1 MNRRTS
7 AGRGA
12 ALAVGLDAVLH
23 AVSGNAG
30 RWQCTNHRGAPV
42 SLLSGPALAIAAA
55 LTSGEPSAAVAAL
68 AAAAVGAYDDVAGSA
83 DKGVRGH
90 LAALREGRFT
100 SGVVKVAGLG
110 AVGLATT
117 LLRPGRRRLPD
128 LLVDAGLV
136 AGSANL
142 LNLFDLR
149 PGRALKVGVV
159 AALALDL
166 PGPAGAGLGLL
177 PGDLRERSMLGDA
190 GANAYGALLGAALA
204 DRVAARSRRTAALGL
219 LVALTTVSEVVSYS
233 RVIEAT
239 PPLRWAD
246 RLGRLA

>member
-1 MNRRTS
+1 MSRRTR
-7 AGRGA
+7 AVTGA
-12 ALAVGLDAVLH
+12 AFAVGFEGLLRAVNSD
-23 AVSGNAG
+23 VG
-30 RWQCTNHRGAPV
+30 RWQRTNHRGAPV
-42 SLLSGPALAIAAA
+42 SLLSGPALAMAAA
-55 LTSGEPSAAVAAL
+55 LTGGNAPAAVAAL

-90 LAALREGRFT
+90 LAALREGRLT

-110 AVGLATT
+110 VVGLATT

-149 PGRALKVGVV
+149 PGRALKVGLVT
-159 AALALDL
+159 AFALDL

-177 PGDLRERSMLGDA
+177 RSDLRERSMLGDA

-204 DRVAARSRRTAALGL
+204 GRVAAQSRRIAALGV
-219 LVALTTVSEVVSYS
+219 LVALTAASELVSYS
-233 RVIEAT
+233 AVIDAT